1 MEGEEKRRVA
11 TDIVVKWKGQKTV
24 KWLRRLSYSGREGKP
39 ISGHGYYRKAE
50 GAENC

>member
-11 TDIVVKWKGQKTV
+11 TDIVIKRKGQKTA
-24 KWLRRLSYSGREGKP
+24 KWLLRLLYSGKEGKP

-50 GAENC
+50 GAENR